1 VNTPATLGR
10 GLGRSIA
17 VATITGMIMF
27 GIVVAIVIYIAELG
41 EECAPGIYV
50 DDPPLVIIKEC
61 AVALA
66 FAAPIGIALSLL
78 IGRKL
83 THTTTERLD
92 EVIETASRM
101 TGERLDE
108 RLPVGQAGDALD
120 RLSQALNG
128 LLERIEGGVAAQRQF
143 AADASHEL
151 RTPLTVI
158 STNLEVARRKLR
170 DVGHWEHV
178 ADDVLAQ
185 ARRMQQLIDKLLELS
200 RAGAAGLQHERHDLR
215 MLTAEVVDR
224 ADAIAIA
231 RKVKVEL
238 VAGPPVDADIDA
250 DAIAIVMD
258 NLLRNAIDHSPPGET
273 VSVSI
278 EGRRSITRIFVD
290 DRGPGV
296 PPEMRQRIFEP
307 FARGVHRTTDRSVGT
322 GFGLGLAI
330 CKRIVLGH
338 GGTIAVH
345 ERHGGGARFVVTLP
359 MPGVLEIGRRPED
372 SNPPMSAV

>member
-1 VNTPATLGR
+1 MTTPATLGR

-17 VATITGMIMF
+17 VATIIGMLVF
-27 GIVVAIVIYIAELG
+27 GVVVATVIYFAELG

-50 DDPPLVIIKEC
+50 DDPPSVIIKEC

-78 IGRKL
+78 LGRKL
-83 THTTTERLD
+83 TQGTTERLD
-92 EVIETASRM
+92 EVIETAQRM
-101 TGERLDE
+101 TGERLDA
-108 RLPVGQAGDALD
+108 RLRVGEVDDALD

-128 LLERIEGGVAAQRQF
+128 LLERIEAGVAAQRQF

-158 STNLEVARRKLR
+158 STNLEVARRRNR

-178 ADDVLAQ
+178 ADDVLGQ

-215 MLTAEVVDR
+215 ALAGEAVER
-224 ADAIAIA
+224 ADPLALA

-250 DAIAIVMD
+250 VAIAIVMD
-258 NLLRNAIDHSPPGET
+258 NLLRNAIDHSPAGQT
-273 VSVSI
+273 VSVAI
-278 EGRRSITRIFVD
+278 EGRRSITRIVVD

-296 PPEMRQRIFEP
+296 PAEMRQRIFEP
-307 FARGVHRTTDRSVGT
+307 FARGVHRATDRSVGT

-338 GGTIAVH
+338 SGTIAVH

-359 MPGVLEIGRRPED
+359 MPGVDVARRTED
-372 SNPPMSAV
+372 SNPPMAAH

>member
-17 VATITGMIMF
+17 VATIMGMLVF
-27 GIVVAIVIYIAELG
+27 GVVVAIVIYIAELG
-41 EECAPGIYV
+41 EECMPGVLV
-50 DDPPLVIIKEC
+50 DDPPFVIIKEC

-66 FAAPIGIALSLL
+66 FAAPFGIALSLL
-78 IGRKL
+78 IGRRL
-83 THTTTERLD
+83 THGTTERLD

-108 RLPVGQAGDALD
+108 RLPVSQADDALD

-128 LLERIEGGVAAQRQF
+128 LLERVEGGVAAQRQF

-158 STNLEVARRKLR
+158 STHLEVARRKSR

-178 ADDVLAQ
+178 ADDVLGQ

-200 RAGAAGLQHERHDLR
+200 RAGAAGLHHERHDLR
-215 MLTAEVVDR
+215 TLATEVVDR
-224 ADAIAIA
+224 ADSLALA
-231 RKVKVEL
+231 RQVKVEL

-258 NLLRNAIDHSPPGET
+258 NLLRNAIDHSPAGET
-273 VSVSI
+273 VSVTI
-278 EGRRSITRIFVD
+278 EGRRSITRIVID

-296 PPEMRQRIFEP
+296 PAEMRQRIFEP
-307 FARGVHRTTDRSVGT
+307 FARGVHRATDRSVGT

-338 GGTIAVH
+338 SGTIAVH

-359 MPGVLEIGRRPED
+359 MPGIDVARRPED
-372 SNPPMSAV
+372 SNPPMTAG

>member
-1 VNTPATLGR
+1 VNEPATLGR

-17 VATITGMIMF
+17 VATVAGMIVF

-41 EECAPGIYV
+41 EECAPGIFV

-66 FAAPIGIALSLL
+66 FAAPLGIALSLL
-78 IGRKL
+78 MGRKL
-83 THTTTERLD
+83 THGTTERLD

-108 RLPVGQAGDALD
+108 RLPVGHAGDALD

-128 LLERIEGGVAAQRQF
+128 LLERVEGGVAAQRQF

-158 STNLEVARRKLR
+158 STNLEVARRKMR
-170 DVGHWEHV
+170 DTSHWEHV

-185 ARRMQQLIDKLLELS
+185 ARRMQLLIDKLLELS
-200 RAGAAGLQHERHDLR
+200 RAGAAGLQHQRQDLR
-215 MLTAEVVDR
+215 SLAGEVVER
-224 ADAIAIA
+224 ADALGAKV
-231 RKVKVEL
+231 KVKVEL

-250 DAIAIVMD
+250 DAIAIVLD

-273 VSVSI
+273 VSVTI
-278 EGRRSITRIFVD
+278 EGRRSITRLIVD

-296 PPEMRQRIFEP
+296 PADMRQRIFEP
-307 FARGVHRTTDRSVGT
+307 FARGVQPATDRSVGT

-330 CKRIVLGH
+330 CKRIVVGH
-338 GGTIAVH
+338 AGTIAVH

-359 MPGVLEIGRRPED
+359 LPGVLELGRRPED
-372 SNPPMSAV
+372 SNPSMTAH